1 MHFWGHNIFSF
12 VKSKDSYQ
20 NEKQSDIVLIISQS
34 HNRKDDSHGNI
45 NLIKNC
51 LNYDL
56 AAVREKKVNDLCFS
70 FRKNPI
76 L

>member
-20 NEKQSDIVLIISQS
+20 SEKQSDIVLMISQS
-34 HNRKDDSHGNI
+34 HNKKDDSHGNI

-51 LNYDL
+51 LFKL
-56 AAVREKKVNDLCFS
+56 WSCSCQREKSKWSMF
-70 FRKNPI
+70 
-76 L
+76 